1 MCYMITKAVSPQVD
15 WTDFKREFLIDYEEK
30 LAEEFDAEKV
40 KWFVNLLYKDVLDL
54 NKIITKQMYHKF
66 CGKNVNANAHH
77 FYERLKEY
85 GIGSLAMREVF
96 DMESTVRLAAIQN
109 LCQ

>member
-1 MCYMITKAVSPQVD
+1 MKAVSSQVA
-15 WTDFKREFLIDYEEK
+15 WTEFKRQFLAVYEDK
-30 LAEEFDAEKV
+30 LTKEFDAKTV
-40 KWFVNLLYKDVLDL
+40 KWFVNLLYKDVLNL

-66 CGKNVNANAHH
+66 CGNNVNANADH
-77 FYERLKEY
+77 FYERLKDY
-85 GIGSLAMREVF
+85 GIGSFAMREVF